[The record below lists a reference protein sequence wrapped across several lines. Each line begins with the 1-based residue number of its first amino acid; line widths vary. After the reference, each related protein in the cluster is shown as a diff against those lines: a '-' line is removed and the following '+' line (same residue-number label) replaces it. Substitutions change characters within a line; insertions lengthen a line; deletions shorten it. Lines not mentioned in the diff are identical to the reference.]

1 MRRRFLLASNLRSI
15 LVPKLD
21 SRCVCAL
28 REVDANGIALAVGSV
43 IFPKL
48 LTQAGGLDPHEGIG
62 DGVERLGTLENFQSD
77 VVGLQPLT
85 SPSKSFIDE
94 VLQESLPAL

>member
-1 MRRRFLLASNLRSI
+1 MRRRSLLASNLRSI

-43 IFPKL
+43 IFAKL
-48 LTQAGGLDPHEGIG
+48 LTQARCFDAHEGIG
-62 DGVERLGTLENFQSD
+62 HGVKRLRTIENLQSD

-85 SPSKSFIDE
+85 SPSQSFVDE
-94 VLQESLPAL
+94 VLQEPLPAL